1 MFVAGRGFSLKV
13 DLNIENKKVNKG
25 SYEIQVTT
33 YYLTKHKASFR
44 IEVRRLK
51 MRNTTVEIELLHG
64 DDVLILKK
72 SYKIEILQSP
82 TKKEIDAVVE
92 SLKKYASDNNF
103 IWMTEE
109 DVVFHKDLP
118 IVHITHE

>member
-103 IWMTEE
+103 I
-109 DVVFHKDLP
+109 
-118 IVHITHE
+118 

>member
-103 IWMTEE
+103 IWLTEE